1 MEHID
6 TYFTC
11 CAFTCITHFPIKI
24 YNQINR
30 TFSKIFFTLNV
41 INIVKKYD
49 EMTLI
54 IFDLIIDPNGNF
66 LEQNNYH

>member
-1 MEHID
+1 M
-6 TYFTC
+6 
-11 CAFTCITHFPIKI
+11 
-24 YNQINR
+24 
-30 TFSKIFFTLNV
+30 FSKIFFTLNV